1 MFPRKYKGPD
11 SCEAGITATTKLEI
25 KKKADIVDEGSHHTY
40 SHGSAPRME
49 I

>member
-1 MFPRKYKGPD
+1 MFPCGYKGPD

-25 KKKADIVDEGSHHTY
+25 KKAEIVDEGSHHTY